1 MHEAATLNG
10 YETTLAA
17 VRSARTVL
25 GIAKSRKHYERKSA
39 RRTTPSPVAD
49 FTPPSDQA
57 ILEHLILKMGVDQAL
72 CVFARVARRG
82 GVDISVSEMKPS
94 GTRAI
99 GRGRG
104 RQRAVASSLSGG

>member
-1 MHEAATLNG
+1 MENTGEPRTLRAFISRLDRLLSARAMHEAATLNG

-25 GIAKSRKHYERKSA
+25 GIAKSRKHYERKSG

-57 ILEHLILKMGVDQAL
+57 ILEHLILKNL
-72 CVFARVARRG
+72 CCKLMR
-82 GVDISVSEMKPS
+82 
-94 GTRAI
+94 TW
-99 GRGRG
+99 
-104 RQRAVASSLSGG
+104 SLACSKAG